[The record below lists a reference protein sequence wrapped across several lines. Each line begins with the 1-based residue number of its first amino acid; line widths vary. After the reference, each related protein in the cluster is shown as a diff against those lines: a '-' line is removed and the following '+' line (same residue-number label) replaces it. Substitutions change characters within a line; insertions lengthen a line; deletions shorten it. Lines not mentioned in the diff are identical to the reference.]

1 MGPRPAALREDPGHS
16 PQVWFWGM
24 SGPWEPGQAGGD
36 LEMTPA
42 LQLSPGAEGSQRAQ
56 LGFPGQSRAAGDGG
70 RAGAQLSRQLA
81 FRPAPPSRKSL
92 LRARQLAGAAGP
104 PGRSDRGPGLPVEG
118 LCGAEND
125 VRSEAS
131 AAERRSGVAA
141 VWERLGPLMGAVR
154 IRGAGR
160 GPGRSQ
166 LQCAGLEGHVFGK
179 DKGPSAPSLTH
190 RPPDVRA
197 ARKPLPQRTRVP
209 LQTSVPESSP
219 HWGGLVCPLQLT
231 SERDPGARSG
241 ALRWGAVG
249 LDVRTPGGTP
259 TEMAQKEPFWTNRTH
274 TGMHPASQGPL
285 RRGQA
290 GLGLHE
296 AQPGAKG
303 RETGPVLAEDAAS
316 LGPRGSKFT
325 HELVCR
331 RPLCLSCGLRLAAGF
346 PQSKRS
352 QKGGQGAA
360 PSLRSGDSGSHEG
373 QTKGKQVTTR
383 LIPGTCAEHCTL
395 CPTHPEALGTMLTS
409 PAPGDVE
416 TPSQSEQI
424 AHHPM
429 GGTCHCLSA
438 SPPQFWVEE

>member
-166 LQCAGLEGHVFGK
+166 LQCAGLEAAAHRHLSC
-179 DKGPSAPSLTH
+179 SAFMAS
-190 RPPDVRA
+190 
-197 ARKPLPQRTRVP
+197 
-209 LQTSVPESSP
+209 
-219 HWGGLVCPLQLT
+219 
-231 SERDPGARSG
+231 
-241 ALRWGAVG
+241 ALCSA
-249 LDVRTPGGTP
+249 L
-259 TEMAQKEPFWTNRTH
+259 
-274 TGMHPASQGPL
+274 
-285 RRGQA
+285 
-290 GLGLHE
+290 
-296 AQPGAKG
+296 
-303 RETGPVLAEDAAS
+303 LA
-316 LGPRGSKFT
+316 
-325 HELVCR
+325 VCR
-331 RPLCLSCGLRLAAGF
+331 HGSDSPRKEWLARG
-346 PQSKRS
+346 PC
-352 QKGGQGAA
+352 
-360 PSLRSGDSGSHEG
+360 HEG
-373 QTKGKQVTTR
+373 KG
-383 LIPGTCAEHCTL
+383 LP
-395 CPTHPEALGTMLTS
+395 
-409 PAPGDVE
+409 PAWGR
-416 TPSQSEQI
+416 
-424 AHHPM
+424 
-429 GGTCHCLSA
+429 
-438 SPPQFWVEE
+438 